1 MKKKPLPLMLFLS
14 LMLLITAAAPVFGAE
29 AAAVT
34 EEAARKPI
42 RIGYMDY
49 GSFIEL
55 DETGEYTGFG
65 VEFLEEISNYT
76 GWTYEYVYD
85 TWANLL
91 TRLKNHDIDFLG
103 TPQKTL
109 EREEIY
115 DFADQWSGVEQ
126 TIIYTRLGN
135 SDIYKL
141 LACLFSFILSKADI
155 SRNARNN
162 CGYGRVGFHLF
173 KKKIGS

>member
-1 MKKKPLPLMLFLS
+1 MKKKLLPLMLLLS
-14 LMLLITAAAPVFGAE
+14 LVLLMTAAAPVFRAE
-29 AAAVT
+29 ASADAEV
-34 EEAARKPI
+34 AQKPI

-65 VEFLEEISNYT
+65 VEFLEEISSYT

-85 TWANLL
+85 TWSNLL
-91 TRLKNHDIDFLG
+91 KRLKNHDIDFLG

-135 SDIYKL
+135 SDIYYNDFAAMDGAGL
-141 LACLFSFILSKADI
+141 LFGLYLDGIDDVPVSGLYCI
-155 SRNARNN
+155 
-162 CGYGRVGFHLF
+162 
-173 KKKIGS
+173 